1 MSGETIIEPSRST
14 PVYGEFDV
22 VVVGGGP
29 AGIMAASAAARAGCS
44 TLLIERYGFLGGAG
58 TAGGLSTFCG
68 LHARTYGADVRV
80 IRGLADEL
88 LDRLAKLDGLN
99 APHLTIADGIAAQA
113 FDISAYKI
121 AADELVTGSG
131 ARILFHAMAVGA
143 VMRTTTEID
152 AVLIESKSGRQ
163 AVRGRFFIDASG
175 DGDLAAWAGVPWE
188 KAPPV
193 DGMMY
198 PSLMF
203 RINGV
208 DVERA
213 GPAPWRT
220 VERLMDEAERAG
232 THTFPRKKPIVR
244 PQRNPLEWRANLT
257 QLRTADG
264 GAIDGTDV
272 DQLTLGELTGRQ
284 QALDAFTFIRDRTP
298 GFEDSY
304 IVDIA
309 PQIGIRETRRI
320 IGAYQ
325 LTEDDVLGCADF
337 DDTIGV
343 NGWPVEAHV
352 AGTVEFRWQ
361 RDERGFNQL
370 PFRIIVPP
378 ATANLYV
385 TGRCSSMTHG
395 AQSAARVTGPCFV
408 MGEAAGT
415 AAGLALAGGVVRR
428 RRRRDRTPAPA
439 GGSGRLPGPHRP
451 RANHLEQIAGISFG
465 RATLVRTT
473 PAVSGSGCD
482 SAQAP
487 LQLHAR
493 VHPVGDAPR
502 AVDRAR
508 ADRGRSG
515 EAEDRDRQLHA
526 PSSPPASAT
535 WTRSWARSRRRSPP
549 RAGSRSRSAR
559 PRRPTRS
566 PRPERPGSTSCPA
579 AT

>member
-1 MSGETIIEPSRST
+1 MSGETIIEPSRPV

-68 LHARTYGADVRV
+68 LHARTHGADVRV

-88 LDRLAKLDGLN
+88 LDRLGKLDGLS

-131 ARILFHAMAVGA
+131 ARILFHAMAVGV
-143 VMRTTTEID
+143 VMRTPAEID
-152 AVLIESKSGRQ
+152 AVIIESKSGRQ
-163 AVRGRFFIDASG
+163 AVRGRFFVDASG

-208 DVERA
+208 DVGRA

-284 QALDAFTFIRDRTP
+284 QALDAFTFIRDQTP

-320 IGAYQ
+320 VGAYQ

-361 RDERGFNQL
+361 RGERGFNQL

-385 TGRCSSMTHG
+385 AGRCASMTHG

-408 MGEAAGT
+408 MGEAAGL
-415 AAGLALAGGVVRR
+415 AAAMAVSAGVAGGRIDVPELQRR
-428 RRRRDRTPAPA
+428 LEDQGAYLGRIAP
-439 GGSGRLPGPHRP
+439 
-451 RANHLEQIAGISFG
+451 EQI
-465 RATLVRTT
+465 L
-473 PAVSGSGCD
+473 
-482 SAQAP
+482 
-487 LQLHAR
+487 
-493 VHPVGDAPR
+493 
-502 AVDRAR
+502 
-508 ADRGRSG
+508 
-515 EAEDRDRQLHA
+515 
-526 PSSPPASAT
+526 
-535 WTRSWARSRRRSPP
+535 
-549 RAGSRSRSAR
+549 
-559 PRRPTRS
+559 
-566 PRPERPGSTSCPA
+566 
-579 AT
+579 

>member
-1 MSGETIIEPSRST
+1 VSGKTIIEPSRVT

-29 AGIMAASAAARAGCS
+29 AGLMAASAAARAGCS

-68 LHARTYGADVRV
+68 LHARTHGEDVRV

-88 LDRLAKLDGLN
+88 LDRLAKLDGLS
-99 APHLTIADGIAAQA
+99 PTHLTIADGIAAQA

-143 VMRTTTEID
+143 VMRTPYEID

-175 DGDLAAWAGVPWE
+175 DGDVAAWAGVPWE
-188 KAPPV
+188 KAPPI

-208 DVERA
+208 DVGRA

-220 VERLMDEAERAG
+220 VEALMDEAERAG

-284 QALDAFTFIRDRTP
+284 QALDAFAFIRDRTP

-343 NGWPVEAHV
+343 NGWPVESHV

-361 RDERGFNQL
+361 RDPRGFNQL

-378 ATANLYV
+378 ATGNLYV
-385 TGRCSSMTHG
+385 AGRCASMTHG

-408 MGEAAGT
+408 MGEAAGV
-415 AAGLALAGGVVRR
+415 AAGMALFAGV
-428 RRRRDRTPAPA
+428 
-439 GGSGRLPGPHRP
+439 
-451 RANHLEQIAGISFG
+451 
-465 RATLVRTT
+465 
-473 PAVSGSGCD
+473 
-482 SAQAP
+482 
-487 LQLHAR
+487 
-493 VHPVGDAPR
+493 
-502 AVDRAR
+502 
-508 ADRGRSG
+508 
-515 EAEDRDRQLHA
+515 
-526 PSSPPASAT
+526 
-535 WTRSWARSRRRSPP
+535 
-549 RAGSRSRSAR
+549 AGSAIDV
-559 PRRPTRS
+559 PDLQRRLADEGAYLGRTA
-566 PRPERPGSTSCPA
+566 PEPIL
-579 AT
+579 

>member
-1 MSGETIIEPSRST
+1 MSGETIIEPSRPV

-143 VMRTTTEID
+143 VLGPGAGAEID
-152 AVLIESKSGRQ
+152 AVIIESKSGRQ

-188 KAPPV
+188 KAPPI

-208 DVERA
+208 DVGRA

-272 DQLTLGELTGRQ
+272 DQLTLGELAGRQ

-361 RDERGFNQL
+361 RGERGFNQL

-385 TGRCSSMTHG
+385 AGRCASMTHG
-395 AQSAARVTGPCFV
+395 AQSAARVTGPCFA

-415 AAGLALAGGVVRR
+415 AAAMALDAGSSGAAVDIAELQRR
-428 RRRRDRTPAPA
+428 LQDQGAYLGRTAP
-439 GGSGRLPGPHRP
+439 
-451 RANHLEQIAGISFG
+451 EQII
-465 RATLVRTT
+465 
-473 PAVSGSGCD
+473 
-482 SAQAP
+482 
-487 LQLHAR
+487 
-493 VHPVGDAPR
+493 
-502 AVDRAR
+502 
-508 ADRGRSG
+508 
-515 EAEDRDRQLHA
+515 
-526 PSSPPASAT
+526 
-535 WTRSWARSRRRSPP
+535 
-549 RAGSRSRSAR
+549 
-559 PRRPTRS
+559 
-566 PRPERPGSTSCPA
+566 
-579 AT
+579 

>member
-1 MSGETIIEPSRST
+1 MRSQAEIE
-14 PVYGEFDV
+14 
-22 VVVGGGP
+22 
-29 AGIMAASAAARAGCS
+29 
-44 TLLIERYGFLGGAG
+44 
-58 TAGGLSTFCG
+58 
-68 LHARTYGADVRV
+68 
-80 IRGLADEL
+80 
-88 LDRLAKLDGLN
+88 
-99 APHLTIADGIAAQA
+99 
-113 FDISAYKI
+113 
-121 AADELVTGSG
+121 
-131 ARILFHAMAVGA
+131 
-143 VMRTTTEID
+143 

-175 DGDLAAWAGVPWE
+175 DGDVAAWAGVPWE
-188 KAPPV
+188 KAPPI

-213 GPAPWRT
+213 GAAPWRT

-361 RDERGFNQL
+361 RDPRGFNQL

-378 ATANLYV
+378 ATDNLYV
-385 TGRCSSMTHG
+385 AGRCASMTHG

-408 MGEAAGT
+408 MGEAAGL
-415 AAGLALAGGVVRR
+415 AAGMALSAGVAGGQIDVPELQRR
-428 RRRRDRTPAPA
+428 LEDQGAFLGRTPP
-439 GGSGRLPGPHRP
+439 
-451 RANHLEQIAGISFG
+451 EQV
-465 RATLVRTT
+465 L
-473 PAVSGSGCD
+473 
-482 SAQAP
+482 
-487 LQLHAR
+487 
-493 VHPVGDAPR
+493 
-502 AVDRAR
+502 
-508 ADRGRSG
+508 
-515 EAEDRDRQLHA
+515 
-526 PSSPPASAT
+526 
-535 WTRSWARSRRRSPP
+535 
-549 RAGSRSRSAR
+549 
-559 PRRPTRS
+559 
-566 PRPERPGSTSCPA
+566 
-579 AT
+579 

>member
-22 VVVGGGP
+22 VVIGGGP

-44 TLLIERYGFLGGAG
+44 ALLIERYGFLGGAG

-88 LDRLAKLDGLN
+88 LDRLGKLDGLN

-131 ARILFHAMAVGA
+131 ARILFHAMAVGV
-143 VMRTTTEID
+143 VMRAGEVVVAGESGGTGRAGAAGEVGAID

-188 KAPPV
+188 KAPPI

-208 DVERA
+208 DVGRA

-257 QLRTADG
+257 QLRRADG

-272 DQLTLGELTGRQ
+272 DQLTLGELAGRQ

-378 ATANLYV
+378 ATGNLYV
-385 TGRCSSMTHG
+385 AGRCASMTHG

-408 MGEAAGT
+408 MGEAAGV
-415 AAGLALAGGVVRR
+415 AAAMALSTGVAGGQVDVPELQRR
-428 RRRRDRTPAPA
+428 LEDQGAFLGRTPP
-439 GGSGRLPGPHRP
+439 
-451 RANHLEQIAGISFG
+451 EQV
-465 RATLVRTT
+465 L
-473 PAVSGSGCD
+473 
-482 SAQAP
+482 
-487 LQLHAR
+487 
-493 VHPVGDAPR
+493 
-502 AVDRAR
+502 
-508 ADRGRSG
+508 
-515 EAEDRDRQLHA
+515 
-526 PSSPPASAT
+526 
-535 WTRSWARSRRRSPP
+535 
-549 RAGSRSRSAR
+549 
-559 PRRPTRS
+559 
-566 PRPERPGSTSCPA
+566 
-579 AT
+579 

>member
-1 MSGETIIEPSRST
+1 LNATITEPSRDT

-29 AGIMAASAAARAGCS
+29 AGIMAATAAARAGCS

-80 IRGLADEL
+80 IRGQADEL
-88 LDRLAKLDGLN
+88 LDRLVKLDGLN

-131 ARILFHAMAVGA
+131 ARILFHAMAVGV
-143 VMRTTTEID
+143 VMRRPGRNPEMSGAGAPDISPDISRFEPGGID

-175 DGDLAAWAGVPWE
+175 DGDLAYWAGVPWE
-188 KAPPV
+188 KAPPI

-203 RINGV
+203 RINAV
-208 DVERA
+208 DVAKA

-220 VERLMDEAERAG
+220 VERLMEEAEAAG

-257 QLRTADG
+257 QLRRADG

-272 DQLTLGELTGRQ
+272 DELTRGELTGRQ

-320 IGAYQ
+320 IGPYQ
-325 LTEDDVLGCADF
+325 LTEEDVLGCADF
-337 DDTIGV
+337 GDTIGV

-361 RDERGFNQL
+361 WKDRGFNQL
-370 PFRIIVPP
+370 PFRIILPGPRGDGQRVG
-378 ATANLYV
+378 NLYV
-385 TGRCSSMTHG
+385 AGRCASMTHG

-408 MGEAAGT
+408 MGEAAG
-415 AAGLALAGGVVRR
+415 AAASMALSAGV
-428 RRRRDRTPAPA
+428 A
-439 GGSGRLPGPHRP
+439 
-451 RANHLEQIAGISFG
+451 
-465 RATLVRTT
+465 
-473 PAVSGSGCD
+473 
-482 SAQAP
+482 
-487 LQLHAR
+487 
-493 VHPVGDAPR
+493 GDAIDVTALQER
-502 AVDRAR
+502 LENQGAYL
-508 ADRGRSG
+508 GRVAP
-515 EAEDRDRQLHA
+515 EAIA
-526 PSSPPASAT
+526 
-535 WTRSWARSRRRSPP
+535 
-549 RAGSRSRSAR
+549 
-559 PRRPTRS
+559 
-566 PRPERPGSTSCPA
+566 
-579 AT
+579 

>member
-1 MSGETIIEPSRST
+1 MYPAIHISPYSDEEICLSGETIIEPSRST

-131 ARILFHAMAVGA
+131 ARILFHAMAVGV
-143 VMRTTTEID
+143 VMRSQTAID
-152 AVLIESKSGRQ
+152 AVIIESKSGRQ

-188 KAPPV
+188 KAPPI

-272 DQLTLGELTGRQ
+272 DQLTLGELAGRQ

-361 RDERGFNQL
+361 RGERGFNQL

-378 ATANLYV
+378 ATGNLYV
-385 TGRCSSMTHG
+385 AGRCASMTHG

-408 MGEAAGT
+408 MGEAAGV
-415 AAGLALAGGVVRR
+415 AAGMALSAGVAGGQIDVPELQRR
-428 RRRRDRTPAPA
+428 LEDQGAFLGRTPP
-439 GGSGRLPGPHRP
+439 
-451 RANHLEQIAGISFG
+451 EQV
-465 RATLVRTT
+465 L
-473 PAVSGSGCD
+473 
-482 SAQAP
+482 
-487 LQLHAR
+487 
-493 VHPVGDAPR
+493 
-502 AVDRAR
+502 
-508 ADRGRSG
+508 
-515 EAEDRDRQLHA
+515 
-526 PSSPPASAT
+526 
-535 WTRSWARSRRRSPP
+535 
-549 RAGSRSRSAR
+549 
-559 PRRPTRS
+559 
-566 PRPERPGSTSCPA
+566 
-579 AT
+579 

>member
-1 MSGETIIEPSRST
+1 VSSASITEPSRQT

-29 AGIMAASAAARAGCS
+29 AGIMAATSAARAGCS

-88 LDRLAKLDGLN
+88 LDRLVKLDGLN

-121 AADELVTGSG
+121 AADELVTGAG
-131 ARILFHAMAVGA
+131 ARILFHAMAVGVVLA
-143 VMRTTTEID
+143 PSGAID

-175 DGDLAAWAGVPWE
+175 DGDLAYWAGVPWE
-188 KAPPV
+188 KAPPI

-208 DVERA
+208 DVAKA

-220 VERLMDEAERAG
+220 VERLMEEAEAAG

-257 QLRTADG
+257 QLRREDG
-264 GAIDGTDV
+264 GAIDGTEV
-272 DQLTLGELTGRQ
+272 DELTRGELIGRQ

-320 IGAYQ
+320 VGPYQ
-325 LTEDDVLGCADF
+325 LTEEDVLSCADF

-361 RDERGFNQL
+361 WQERGYNQL
-370 PFRIIVPP
+370 PFRIILPGAGTSTSTGGQPVG
-378 ATANLYV
+378 NLYV
-385 TGRCSSMTHG
+385 TGRCASMTHG
-395 AQSAARVTGPCFV
+395 AQSAARVTGPCFA

-415 AAGLALAGGVVRR
+415 AAGLALSAGV
-428 RRRRDRTPAPA
+428 A
-439 GGSGRLPGPHRP
+439 
-451 RANHLEQIAGISFG
+451 
-465 RATLVRTT
+465 
-473 PAVSGSGCD
+473 
-482 SAQAP
+482 
-487 LQLHAR
+487 
-493 VHPVGDAPR
+493 GDAIDVPELQR
-502 AVDRAR
+502 RLEDQGAYL
-508 ADRGRSG
+508 GRTAP
-515 EAEDRDRQLHA
+515 EAIL
-526 PSSPPASAT
+526 
-535 WTRSWARSRRRSPP
+535 
-549 RAGSRSRSAR
+549 
-559 PRRPTRS
+559 
-566 PRPERPGSTSCPA
+566 
-579 AT
+579 

>member
-1 MSGETIIEPSRST
+1 VSSASITEPSRQT

-29 AGIMAASAAARAGCS
+29 AGIMAATSAARAGCS

-88 LDRLAKLDGLN
+88 LDRLVKLDGLN

-121 AADELVTGSG
+121 AADELVTGAG
-131 ARILFHAMAVGA
+131 ARILFHAMAVGVVLA
-143 VMRTTTEID
+143 PSGAID

-175 DGDLAAWAGVPWE
+175 DGDLAYWAGVPWE
-188 KAPPV
+188 KAPPI

-208 DVERA
+208 DVAKA

-220 VERLMDEAERAG
+220 VERLMEEAEAAG

-257 QLRTADG
+257 QLRREDG
-264 GAIDGTDV
+264 GAIDGTEV
-272 DQLTLGELTGRQ
+272 DELTRGELIGRQ

-320 IGAYQ
+320 IGPYQ
-325 LTEDDVLGCADF
+325 LTEEDVLSCADF

-361 RDERGFNQL
+361 WQERGYNQL
-370 PFRIIVPP
+370 PFRIILPGAGTSTSTGGQPVG
-378 ATANLYV
+378 NLYV
-385 TGRCSSMTHG
+385 TGRCASMTHG
-395 AQSAARVTGPCFV
+395 AQSAARVTGPCFA

-415 AAGLALAGGVVRR
+415 AAGLALSAGV
-428 RRRRDRTPAPA
+428 A
-439 GGSGRLPGPHRP
+439 
-451 RANHLEQIAGISFG
+451 
-465 RATLVRTT
+465 
-473 PAVSGSGCD
+473 
-482 SAQAP
+482 
-487 LQLHAR
+487 
-493 VHPVGDAPR
+493 GDAIDVPELQR
-502 AVDRAR
+502 RLEDQGAYL
-508 ADRGRSG
+508 GRTAP
-515 EAEDRDRQLHA
+515 EAIL
-526 PSSPPASAT
+526 
-535 WTRSWARSRRRSPP
+535 
-549 RAGSRSRSAR
+549 
-559 PRRPTRS
+559 
-566 PRPERPGSTSCPA
+566 
-579 AT
+579 